1 MKLTQQEKY
10 FSLLLDESSLD
21 KKTWAGMT
29 SRIDP
34 LIKNNDHLIINA
46 ESIVDIDSE
55 VAQSLIN
62 IAEQQAEKS
71 CTFVIVNSNPG
82 VVKAFDDELAIVP
95 TEHEAIDYFNFD
107 ELERQYNL

>member
-1 MKLTQQEKY
+1 MRLTQQEKY
-10 FSLLLDESSLD
+10 FSLLLDESKLD
-21 KKTWAGMT
+21 QKTWAEMK

-34 LIKNNDHLIINA
+34 LIHNNDHLIINA
-46 ESIVDIDSE
+46 GSIIDIDAE

-62 IAEQQAEKS
+62 IAEQQAEKC
-71 CTFVIVNSNPG
+71 CTFVIINSHPA